1 MRALSRRGAS
11 TPSVS
16 NVSGYLESADAQQR
30 NSIPASPAIP
40 AAAKQQED
48 ENKDDKQRC
57 IVHETRLL
65 RPQFVLDPLL
75 RSLKLIAQPHS
86 GADVPA

>member
-48 ENKDDKQRC
+48 ENKDDEQRC
-57 IVHETRLL
+57 IVHELAS
-65 RPQFVLDPLL
+65 FGH
-75 RSLKLIAQPHS
+75 SSCLIHFYAR
-86 GADVPA
+86 